1 MLRLARRRDVATE
14 DKVALRVG
22 AATSQVRALMRRLAC
37 AGLIELRRGYPPRLT
52 LEGLAQA
59 VALLPG
65 RESGSGERAVRASRA
80 A

>member
-1 MLRLARRRDVATE
+1 
-14 DKVALRVG
+14 
-22 AATSQVRALMRRLAC
+22 LMRRLAC